1 MKHVFHEWRYAM
13 KPEEF
18 FEALAKRGIEL
29 SEIQKNQF
37 ATYFKELVETNKVMN
52 LTSIIEED
60 QVYLKHFYDS
70 IVLGFVDENLL
81 HEELTLC
88 DVGSGAGFPS
98 LPLKIIN
105 PKLKITI
112 VDSLNKRIK
121 FLDSLVEKLN
131 LENVS
136 LVHGRVEEVGKNLQF
151 RESFDV
157 VTARAVAAMNVLTEF
172 CLPLV
177 KIGGQFVAMK
187 SEKAPEE
194 MKTAEYAIKTLGG
207 EIKRQESVELPNDAG
222 IRNFIFVSK
231 ITKTPKKY
239 PRKPGTPSK
248 KPLVK

>member
-1 MKHVFHEWRYAM
+1 M

-18 FEALAKRGIEL
+18 FEVLAQKGIEL
-29 SEIQKNQF
+29 SDVQKEQF
-37 ATYFKELVETNKVMN
+37 ATYFHELVETNKVMN
-52 LTSIIEED
+52 LTSITDED

-70 IVLGFVDENLL
+70 IVLGFVDEKILN
-81 HEELTLC
+81 EELTLC

-121 FLDSLVEKLN
+121 FLEGLVNKLH
-131 LENVS
+131 LTDVS
-136 LVHGRVEEVGKNLQF
+136 LVHGRAEEVGKNPQF
-151 RESFDV
+151 REKFDV

-194 MKTAEYAIKTLGG
+194 VKNAQYAIETLGG
-207 EIKRQESVELPNDAG
+207 AIKQQESVELPNDAG
-222 IRNFIFVSK
+222 IRNFIFVEK
-231 ITKTPKKY
+231 ISKTPKKY
-239 PRKPGTPSK
+239 PRKPGTPAK